1 MVGVTDEGLFS
12 DHRMF
17 TIDLIRPVSSILTH
31 EMVPDWEKAYLDKI
45 SDNLK
50 LIDWTHE
57 LEGKGAIASWEFVKN
72 VIDMET
78 KSCVPKKRRRL
89 GARPLWMTKNVL
101 RLIRKKRRVWRWYTT
116 SSYSSKDYEEF
127 KTYKRIQDQV
137 KKAVRLA
144 KRNFERKLAKDA
156 KKNPKAFYSYM
167 KRKTS
172 NWVTVGPFRD
182 SSWQLVTDDRLM
194 AEQLNHFFSTVFT
207 QE

>member
-1 MVGVTDEGLFS
+1 M
-12 DHRMF
+12 
-17 TIDLIRPVSSILTH
+17 
-31 EMVPDWEKAYLDKI
+31 
-45 SDNLK
+45 
-50 LIDWTHE
+50 
-57 LEGKGAIASWEFVKN
+57 
-72 VIDMET
+72 
-78 KSCVPKKRRRL
+78 
-89 GARPLWMTKNVL
+89 
-101 RLIRKKRRVWRWYTT
+101 
-116 SSYSSKDYEEF
+116 
-127 KTYKRIQDQV
+127 
-137 KKAVRLA
+137 A